1 MSNLIKIVRNEKRI
15 KELEVLIKH
24 KTFEILITPKED
36 FNYLIKLSKL
46 QELQLEYGERKQ
58 YIEENYSK

>member
-24 KTFEILITPKED
+24 KTSEILTTPKAD
-36 FNYLIKLSKL
+36 LNYLIKLSKL